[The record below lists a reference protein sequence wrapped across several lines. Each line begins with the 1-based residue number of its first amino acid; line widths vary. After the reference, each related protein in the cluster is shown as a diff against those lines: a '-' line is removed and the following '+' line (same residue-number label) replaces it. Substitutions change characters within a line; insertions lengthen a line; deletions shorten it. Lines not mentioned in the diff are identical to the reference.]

1 LHCPFQIKHVTTLQL
16 YSKILQQTITIRKSS
31 FAWHARS
38 RNVRD
43 KEINGRPAMTRWLG
57 CLLLLLLVG
66 CATVRPTHPNNI
78 CAIFK
83 EKRDWYSAAKDTQ
96 KKWGVPLQEPFAILY
111 QESGFRENAK
121 TPREHILWIIPWGR
135 ESSAF
140 GYAQAEND
148 VWKLYKRQTGNGGAS
163 REDFDDAMDFMG
175 WYMDQTKRING
186 IPTQDIYRQYL
197 NYHEGWGGYRRKTY
211 ERKPEVKTIARNVQA
226 RSELFGQQYAGCKA
240 DLDRGFWS
248 RLWHSL

>member
-1 LHCPFQIKHVTTLQL
+1 MGWIASVRDI
-16 YSKILQQTITIRKSS
+16 SGG
-31 FAWHARS
+31 
-38 RNVRD
+38 RND
-43 KEINGRPAMTRWLG
+43 KEINGKPVMTRRLG
-57 CLLLLLLVG
+57 CLLLLSFFLTG
-66 CATVRPTHPNNI
+66 CATVRPTNPNNI

-83 EKRDWYSAAKDTQ
+83 QKRDWYSAAKDTQ

-121 TPREHILWIIPWGR
+121 TPRKHILWIIPWGR

-175 WYMDQTKRING
+175 WYMDQTQHING
-186 IPTQDIYRQYL
+186 VPLQDIYRQYL

-211 ERKPEVKTIARNVQA
+211 ERKPEVKAIARNVQA
-226 RSELFGQQYAGCKA
+226 RSELFEQQYAGCKA
-240 DLDRGFWS
+240 ELDRGFWS